1 MDNNNFYKTT
11 DLFGNEQ
18 INFIKKKS
26 TKCKTLFDNYEGFVD
41 KFKQKKTTDD
51 CFTPKEVM
59 DTVIDYVNEKYP
71 LAGKQIIRPFFPGG
85 DFESVDYPDNC
96 VVIDNPPFSILSKI
110 CRFYIERNIKFF
122 LFCPHLTAFSSDID
136 VTHIITGAAITY
148 ENGAVVKTSFVSNM
162 FGDVKILGDAELH
175 DKLKRIQKRD
185 NKTLPK
191 YQYPDN
197 IITVSKV
204 AYCVEKGVNVTFFKD
219 DLKYCR
225 AMDAQKMHGVT
236 LFGSGFLASNK
247 AAAEMVAAA
256 EKAAAKKAAAAT
268 ENVITWE
275 LSQRE
280 KEIIKSLGKSH

>member
-1 MDNNNFYKTT
+1 MDNNNFYKTI

-26 TKCKTLFDNYEGFVD
+26 TKCKTLFDDYEGFVD

-59 DTVIDYVNEKYP
+59 DTVVDYVNEKYP

-85 DFESVDYPDNC
+85 DFENVDYPADC
-96 VVIDNPPFSILSKI
+96 VVIDNPPFSIISKI

-122 LFCPHLTAFSSDID
+122 LFCPHLTAFSSDINA
-136 VTHIITGAAITY
+136 THIIASVRITY
-148 ENGAVVKTSFVSNM
+148 ENGADVPTAFVSNM

-175 DKLKRIQKRD
+175 NKLKKIQKR
-185 NKTLPK
+185 NNVSKPK
-191 YQYPDN
+191 YIYPDN

-204 AYCVEKGVNVTFFKD
+204 SYCVEKGVNVTFFKE
-219 DLKYCR
+219 DLKMCSGL
-225 AMDAQKMHGVT
+225 DAQKKHGKT
-236 LFGSGFLASNK
+236 LFGGGFIASDK
-247 AAAEMVAAA
+247 AAAEMAAA
-256 EKAAAKKAAAAT
+256 SAAAQEKDT
-268 ENVITWE
+268 VIVWE

-280 KEIIKSLGKSH
+280 REIIKSLGKSL

>member
-18 INFIKKKS
+18 IHFIKKKS
-26 TKCKTLFDNYEGFVD
+26 TKCKTLFDDYEGFVD
-41 KFKQKKTTDD
+41 KFEQKKTTDD

-110 CRFYIERNIKFF
+110 CRFYVERNIKFF
-122 LFCPHLTAFSSDID
+122 LFCPHLTAFGFDID
-136 VTHIITGAAITY
+136 VTHIIASALITY
-148 ENGAVVKTSFVSNM
+148 ENGAVVRTSFVSNM

-219 DLKYCR
+219 DLKHCR

-256 EKAAAKKAAAAT
+256 EKVAK
-268 ENVITWE
+268 NVITWE